1 MIKVEQALDL
11 LRGKRVVD
19 DSREVVGVADAL
31 VWDSRVAR
39 GGGAEFVR
47 DALAKG
53 ATVVTDLEV
62 DGANAN
68 LFRVADAGEVLARY
82 AAGHWPKQPKK
93 IVGVT
98 GTAGKSSVAWFC
110 QQLGRE
116 LNSAA
121 VGTLGVIRE
130 DKVVEYTGYTSPSA
144 LKIHPILQQLA
155 EDNVGVAALEVSSH
169 ALALRRMDGVQFCAA
184 GFTNFTQ
191 DHLDFHGSMEEYF
204 FAKMRLFDEVLP
216 AEGLAVVNVRRP
228 ELFPVLGVVKQRGG
242 RLLSVGTNNAELVV
256 EVVRADARWL
266 EVNLKFDRVPVPL
279 QLPLVGSFQAENLA
293 VALGLMVGA
302 GMTWGEIAKAAANIT
317 SVAGRMEIVSA
328 RPPARQ
334 ESLRRG
340 RPEVG
345 MAEMKLGRADQP
357 TVVVDYAHKPDALRR
372 ALEALRPMVVGEGKL
387 RVVFGCGG
395 NRDAGK
401 RPMMGKI
408 AAELAD
414 AVYVTDDNPRREE
427 AAEIREAVVAGVVQ
441 GGKKPRNIGDRKK
454 AILAA
459 LNDSGPDDVV
469 LVAGKGHEDGQ
480 IVGDTVLPFDD
491 RVVVRELLGL

>member
-1 MIKVEQALDL
+1 MGCMIKIEQALEL
-11 LRGKRVVD
+11 LRGKRVVE
-19 DSREVVGVADAL
+19 DSREVVGIADAL
-31 VWDSRVAR
+31 VWDSRIMK
-39 GGGAEFVR
+39 GGGVEFVR
-47 DALAKG
+47 AALDKG

-62 DGANAN
+62 QGAV
-68 LFRVADAGEVLARY
+68 RVADAGEVLARY
-82 AAGHWPKQPKK
+82 AAGHWPKQPAK

-110 QQLGRE
+110 QQIGRQM
-116 LNSAA
+116 NSAA

-144 LKIHPILQQLA
+144 LKVHPILQSLA
-155 EDNVGVAALEVSSH
+155 EDGVGLAALEVSSH
-169 ALALRRMDGVQFCAA
+169 ALALRRMDGVRFCAA
-184 GFTNFTQ
+184 GYTNFTQ

-204 FAKMRLFDEVLP
+204 LAKLRLFSEVLP
-216 AEGLAVVNVRRP
+216 ENGLAVVNVRRQ
-228 ELFPVLGVVKQRGG
+228 ELWPILGVVKQRGG
-242 RLLSVGTNNAELVV
+242 KLLSVGTSNAELVV
-256 EVVRADARWL
+256 EVVRADARGL
-266 EVNLKFDRVPVPL
+266 QVNLKLDRVPVAL
-279 QLPLVGSFQAENLA
+279 ELPLVGSFQADNLA

-302 GMTWGEIAKAAANIT
+302 GMAWGEIATAAAHVT
-317 SVAGRMEIVSA
+317 SVAGRMEIVGGGKA
-328 RPPARQ
+328 KGQGA
-334 ESLRRG
+334 LAKGG
-340 RPEVG
+340 R
-345 MAEMKLGRADQP
+345 P

-372 ALEALRPMVVGEGKL
+372 ALEALRPMVVGSGKL

-401 RPMMGKI
+401 RPIMGKI

-427 AAEIREAVVAGVVQ
+427 AGGIRDAVVAGVVA
-441 GGKKPRNIGDRKK
+441 GGKKPRNIGDRRK

-480 IVGDTVLPFDD
+480 IVGETVLPFDD
-491 RVVVRELLGL
+491 RVVVRELLG